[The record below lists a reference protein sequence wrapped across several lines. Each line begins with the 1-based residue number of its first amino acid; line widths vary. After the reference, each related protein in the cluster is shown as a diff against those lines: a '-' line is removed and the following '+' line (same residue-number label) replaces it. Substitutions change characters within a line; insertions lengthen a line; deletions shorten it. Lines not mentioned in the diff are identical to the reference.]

1 MVERA
6 CLNAT
11 RRKDCEIPEGTRR
24 KGGALANSKPV
35 NDKLRDASW
44 EVLLI
49 LKILHDLNIL
59 WYHNYQSIRYL
70 GSCRNF

>member
-6 CLNAT
+6 CLNAIG
-11 RRKDCEIPEGTRR
+11 RKDCEIPEGTER
-24 KGGALANSKPV
+24 KSGALTNSKPV
-35 NDKLRDASW
+35 SDKLRDASW

-59 WYHNYQSIRYL
+59 
-70 GSCRNF
+70 